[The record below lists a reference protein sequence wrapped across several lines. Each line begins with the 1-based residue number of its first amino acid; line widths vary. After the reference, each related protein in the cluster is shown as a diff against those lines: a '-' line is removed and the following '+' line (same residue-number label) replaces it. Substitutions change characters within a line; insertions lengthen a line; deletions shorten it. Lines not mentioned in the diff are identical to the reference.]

1 MKKNLK
7 QWGQSLNFNHEMK
20 NYGTDPLAPDPLFLR
35 KILLLLFLSLSFCS
49 ANLHAADAPTI
60 TVRKSD
66 AINVTFTNIAGSDG
80 AAVTK
85 VFSNDLALA
94 GWLHVEPVGKA
105 SFVISGT
112 AVGGTLQGKVVDR
125 SGSIVLSKSYS
136 GDPRTIAHRFCDDIV
151 ETLTGHPGIAMSKI
165 AFVSTR
171 TGRKEIDTADYDGSN
186 GRQMTHDNGISVSP
200 SLSPSGRELAYT
212 GYLSGYADIYLIDLA
227 TGARQRLVKYPG
239 TNSGPRFSPDGNRL
253 ACTLSKDGRPG
264 LYIVGIHGGLLR
276 LTRTRGA
283 ESCGTWSPNGA
294 ELIYSSDENG
304 SPQLYRISA
313 SGGTGRLVSTGFGYA
328 TEPNWSP
335 DGQYVAFNVRSG
347 GAFAVAVLDLGS
359 GSARIVAQG
368 ENPVWGPD
376 SRHLLFSTHNA
387 LVLFDVPSGK
397 SIPVVSRLG
406 EVTEP
411 TWSR

>member
-1 MKKNLK
+1 MKNLFIIFLLALI
-7 QWGQSLNFNHEMK
+7 SLIPE
-20 NYGTDPLAPDPLFLR
+20 AP
-35 KILLLLFLSLSFCS
+35 
-49 ANLHAADAPTI
+49 AADAPTI

-66 AINVTFTNIAGSDG
+66 AINVAFTNFSGNEG

-85 VFSNDLALA
+85 IFSNDLALA
-94 GWLHVEPVGKA
+94 GSLHLEASGKA
-105 SFVISGT
+105 SFVISGM
-112 AVGGTLQGKVVDR
+112 AAGGTLQGKVVDR
-125 SGSIVLSKSYS
+125 SGSIALSKSYS
-136 GDPRTIAHRFCDDIV
+136 GDPRTMAHRFCDDIV
-151 ETLTGHPGIAMSKI
+151 QTLTGHPGIAMSKI
-165 AFVSTR
+165 AFVSNR
-171 TGRKEIDTADYDGSN
+171 TGRKEIYTADYDGFN
-186 GRQMTHDNGISVSP
+186 GRQITHDNGISVSP
-200 SLSPSGRELAYT
+200 SLSPNARELAYT
-212 GYLSGYADIYLIDLA
+212 GYLSGYADIYLVDLA
-227 TGARQRLVKYPG
+227 TGARQRLVKFPG

-264 LYIVGIHGGLLR
+264 LYIVGIHGGVQR

-283 ESCGTWSPNGA
+283 ESCGTWSPNGS

-313 SGGTGRLVSTGFGYA
+313 FGGSGRLVSTGFGYA

-335 DGQYVAFNVRSG
+335 DGQRVAFNVRSG

-359 GSARIVAQG
+359 GSAHIVTQG

-387 LVLFDVPSGK
+387 LVLLDVPSGK
-397 SIPVVSRLG
+397 SIPIVSGLG

>member
-1 MKKNLK
+1 
-7 QWGQSLNFNHEMK
+7 MK
-20 NYGTDPLAPDPLFLR
+20 NSMKNFLIIFLLALAFL
-35 KILLLLFLSLSFCS
+35 IP
-49 ANLHAADAPTI
+49 AAFAVDAPTI

-66 AINVTFTNIAGSDG
+66 AINVAFTNFGGGDG

-85 VFSNDLALA
+85 VFANDLALA
-94 GWLHVEPVGKA
+94 GTLHLETSGKA
-105 SFVISGT
+105 SFVISGVAT
-112 AVGGTLQGKVVDR
+112 GGTLQGQVVDR
-125 SGSIVLSKSYS
+125 SNSIVLSKSYS
-136 GDPRTIAHRFCDDIV
+136 GDSRTMAHRFCDDIV
-151 ETLTGHPGIAMSKI
+151 QTLTGHPGIAMSKI
-165 AFVSTR
+165 AFVSNR
-171 TGRKEIDTADYDGSN
+171 TGRKEIYTADYDGSN
-186 GRQMTHDNGISVSP
+186 GRQLTHDNGISVSP
-200 SLSPSGRELAYT
+200 SLSPSAREVAYT
-212 GYLSGYADIYLIDLA
+212 GYLSGYADIYLIDLVS
-227 TGARQRLVKYPG
+227 GARQRLVKFPG

-264 LYIVGIHGGLLR
+264 LYVVGVHGGVQR

-313 SGGTGRLVSTGFGYA
+313 FGGAGRLVSTGFGYA

-335 DGQYVAFNVRSG
+335 DGQHVAFNVRSG
-347 GAFAVAVLDLGS
+347 GAFAIAVLDLGS
-359 GSARIVAQG
+359 GSSHVVAQG

-397 SIPVVSRLG
+397 SIPVVSGLG